1 MLHEIL
7 CTECYTLIDAL
18 IWMGMGLALGLELRN
33 TDKKKRKGDF

>member
-18 IWMGMGLALGLELRN
+18 IWMGMGLALGLEW
-33 TDKKKRKGDF
+33 KKPKKRKGDF